1 MVSVRVRPLG
11 GAGMGSKRVEL
22 FAAIRFDWQRNRM
35 SVRSLARKYDVHRRT
50 VRQAIASPLPP
61 DRKVPVRSAPVRE
74 AVTGWIDEM
83 LREDLAAP
91 GKQRHTA
98 KRIFERLVDE
108 HDARVSY
115 STVAKYVH
123 RRRPEIIAAQAQA
136 RAEAAGVAG
145 FVPQAKEPGAE
156 AEVDFT
162 DVFVELAGR
171 LARCYLFGF
180 RLSCSGKG
188 CHRVY
193 ASCAQEAFLEGHVTA
208 FEATG
213 GVPWRHVRYDNLSP
227 AVAKVLRGRNRAETA
242 RWLAFRS
249 WYGFEAF
256 YCEPGPGGAHEKG
269 GVEGDLG
276 RFRRRWLVPVP
287 KVACL
292 AELNAVLA
300 EADAA
305 EDGRRIAYRAATVG
319 EDFAAEQRLLRPLP
333 GERFDTGTVLWPRVD
348 RFARVSVGKCRYSVP
363 ARLIDSRV
371 RVVLS
376 ANELRVFDGGT
387 LVAAHPRLTAAG
399 AEHLELDHYLEILVR
414 KPGALAGSVALV
426 QARAAGVFTS
436 VHEAFWA
443 AARARHGDAAGTRA
457 LIEVLLLHR
466 RMPPGQVIAGIAA
479 ALAAGACTAEVV
491 AVEARKHAAAAPGDG
506 QAAWPALH
514 RPHRSR
520 AAVVTLP
527 RRPAALP
534 ADPRP
539 APSVAAYDQ
548 LLAPQAGEG
557 GA

>member
-1 MVSVRVRPLG
+1 
-11 GAGMGSKRVEL
+11 
-22 FAAIRFDWQRNRM
+22 M
-35 SVRSLARKYDVHRRT
+35 SIRSLARKYDVHRRT

-61 DRKVPVRSAPVRE
+61 DRKVPVRAAPVRA
-74 AVTGWIDEM
+74 AVVGWIDEM

-91 GKQRHTA
+91 RKQRHTA
-98 KRIFERLVDE
+98 KRVFERLRDE
-108 HDARVSY
+108 HDAQVSY

-123 RRRPEIIAAQAQA
+123 RRRAEVTAEQA
-136 RAEAAGVAG
+136 RAEAASVAG

-156 AEVDFT
+156 AEVDFA
-162 DVFVELAGR
+162 DVTVELAGR
-171 LARCYLFGF
+171 LTRCYLFAF

-193 ASCAQEAFLEGHVTA
+193 ASQAQEAFLEGHVTA

-227 AVAKVLRGRNRAETA
+227 AVAKVLRGRSRTETA

-287 KVACL
+287 KTASL

-300 EADAA
+300 EADAS
-305 EDGRRIAYRAATVG
+305 EDGRHIAYRAATVG
-319 EDFAAEQRLLRPLP
+319 EDFTAEQAFLRPLP
-333 GERFDTGTVLWPRVD
+333 AEPFDTAATLWPLAD
-348 RFARVSVGKCRYSVP
+348 RYARVSIGKCRYSVP
-363 ARLIDSRV
+363 AYLIGSRV
-371 RVVLS
+371 RAVLS
-376 ANELRVFDGGT
+376 ASEVRIFDGSR
-387 LVAAHPRLTAAG
+387 LAAAHPRLTAAG

-414 KPGALAGSVALV
+414 KPGALAGSSALA

-443 AARARHGDAAGTRA
+443 AARARHGDSAGTRA

-466 RMPPGQVIAGIAA
+466 RMPPAQVIAGVRA
-479 ALAAGACTAEVV
+479 ALAAGSCSADVV
-491 AVEARKHAAAAPGDG
+491 AIEARKHPGTASG
-506 QAAWPALH
+506 QDEAAWPALE
-514 RPHRSR
+514 RPRRSR

-534 ADPRP
+534 PDQRP

-548 LLAPQAGEG
+548 LLTRAGPASQAGV
-557 GA
+557 